1 MSTLSRHLLTAE
13 EFATLPFGDMRYE
26 LVRGEIVTMPP
37 AFEDHGET
45 SSRLEILLGHYIL
58 MNKLGKTYTAE
69 TGFLVGRNPDT
80 VRAPDFAFI
89 QRSRLPSAVSVPR
102 WVPVIPDLVVEVVS
116 SGDRPAE
123 IADKVTMWLDA
134 GVRMALVVTPGAR
147 AIDIHRPGQ
156 PLLILRDGD
165 TLDGGDV
172 LPGFSA
178 SVSHLLG

>member
-1 MSTLSRHLLTAE
+1 MSTLSRHLLTAK
-13 EFATLPFGDMRYE
+13 EFAALPFGDMRYE

-45 SSRLEILLGHYIL
+45 SSRLEILLGHHIL
-58 MNKLGKTYTAE
+58 TNKLGKTYTAE
-69 TGFLVGRNPDT
+69 TGFLVGRDPDT

-89 QRSRLPSAVSVPR
+89 QQSRLPGSVSAPR
-102 WVPVIPDLVVEVVS
+102 WVPVMPDLVVEVIS

-134 GVRMALVVTPGAR
+134 GVRMVLVVMPGAR
-147 AIDIHRPGQ
+147 TIEVHRPGQ
-156 PLLILRDGD
+156 PFWTLRDGD
-165 TLDGGDV
+165 TFDGDDV

-178 SVSHLLG
+178 PISHLLG